1 MIKTYSLI
9 LLLSISFGQNTIE
22 DNVATFI
29 ENLENKTLILS
40 IEKDDINTN
49 ATLSILNEKIYFDTL
64 SEDGTI
70 AVVDS
75 VSITTYDF
83 NEQVIIMETVDNTFL
98 DMFNSN
104 NLSKYNIVDKN
115 IQYGI
120 CKIDYEFES
129 LLTSIQFDITA
140 KEIISIE
147 VKDGDI
153 TLFKSRIKS
162 ISTFNSYMNEK
173 NFDSWKVLDWREN
186 E

>member
-29 ENLENKTLILS
+29 ENLDNKMLILS
-40 IEKDDINTN
+40 IEKDDINSN

-98 DMFNSN
+98 DIFNSN
-104 NLSKYNIVDKN
+104 NLSKYNVVGKN
-115 IQYGI
+115 IQHRI
-120 CKIDYEFES
+120 CIIDYEFES
-129 LLTSIQFDITA
+129 LLTSIEFDMTS

-147 VKDGDI
+147 VKDSDI
-153 TLFKSRIKS
+153 ILFKSRIEDISIFNFYVDKKS
-162 ISTFNSYMNEK
+162 FE
-173 NFDSWKVLDWREN
+173 SWKVLDWREN